1 MFTLQNSPFLFPKSP
16 PKPKKTQT
24 QIKSSYNFLD
34 LKPESKPETL
44 SIDIQYHEPGLK
56 PSCYDAVVIGCG
68 PSGLRLA
75 EQASGRGLKVCCIDP
90 DPLKGWPNNYGSWVD
105 EFEAMGLG
113 DCLDHTWP
121 LASVVID
128 DGRRKDLDRPYGRV
142 ARGRLKRRLMEGC
155 VENGVRFH
163 KAKAWTL
170 EHGVMYMF

>member
-1 MFTLQNSPFLFPKSP
+1 M
-16 PKPKKTQT
+16 
-24 QIKSSYNFLD
+24 
-34 LKPESKPETL
+34 
-44 SIDIQYHEPGLK
+44 
-56 PSCYDAVVIGCG
+56 
-68 PSGLRLA
+68 
-75 EQASGRGLKVCCIDP
+75 
-90 DPLKGWPNNYGSWVD
+90 
-105 EFEAMGLG
+105 
-113 DCLDHTWP
+113 DHTWP